1 MFGNIDRSKIED
13 TGDTLGG
20 GGFQPKESNIYLAD
34 IKVMY
39 VTESAAGAKAV
50 NVELELEDGSN
61 YRETIYVTNRNGD
74 VTFEKDGKV
83 FPLPGFKLIDEMC
96 LIASGKDLTQQ
107 DFQPKT
113 LKLYDFESRSEIP
126 REVPVSMDTVGQKIA
141 VAIQQVRE
149 NKQTKGGD
157 GKYHATSEERVY
169 NTIQSVFH
177 PEHKVT
183 VSEARAEKEAGFW
196 DAWLKKWEGKVN
208 DKYKEVAQSGGMKSA
223 STGSAPTKNNS
234 LFAKK

>member
-39 VTESAAGAKAV
+39 VTESSAGAKAV

-61 YRETIYVTNRNGD
+61 YRETIYVTNRNGG
-74 VTFEKDGKV
+74 VTYEKDGKV
-83 FPLPGFKLIDEMC
+83 FPLPGFKLIDELC
-96 LIASGKDLTQQ
+96 LIASGKDLTEQ

-113 LKLYDFESRSEIP
+113 LKLYDFESRSEVP

-149 NKQTKGGD
+149 NKNAKGGD
-157 GKYHATSEERVY
+157 GKYHPTSEERVF
-169 NTIQSVFH
+169 NAIQSVFH

-183 VSEARAEKEAGFW
+183 VSEARAEKAAEFW
-196 DAWLKKWEGKVN
+196 DAWLKKWEGRVN
-208 DKYKEVAQSGGMKSA
+208 DKYKEVAQTGGMK
-223 STGSAPTKNNS
+223 TPNAPSGVAKNKS

>member
-1 MFGNIDRSKIED
+1 MFGNVDRSKMED

-34 IKVMY
+34 VKVMY
-39 VTESAAGAKAV
+39 VTESQAGAKAV

-61 YRETIYVTNRNGD
+61 YRETIYVTNRIGE

-96 LIASGKDLTQQ
+96 LIASGKDLTEQ

-113 LKLYDFESRSEIP
+113 LKLYDFESRSEVP

-141 VAIQQVRE
+141 VAIQQIRE
-149 NKQTKGGD
+149 NKQVKGDD
-157 GKYHATSEERVY
+157 GKYRPTNEERVI
-169 NTIQSVFH
+169 NSIVAVFH
-177 PEHKVT
+177 PEQKVT
-183 VSEARAEKEAGFW
+183 VTEARAEKEPAFW
-196 DAWLKKWEGKVN
+196 DAWLKRWEGKVN
-208 DKYKEVAQSGGMKSA
+208 DKYKEVAQTGGMRTA
-223 STGSAPTKNNS
+223 NTGSAPAKRNS